1 MDVRR
6 FFIKKFAV
14 SEIIHFSQSRR
25 ELYSEHPNFNK
36 TDIDAAIKN
45 FQYAYGYFSS
55 NCPLKD

>member
-6 FFIKKFAV
+6 FFYQ
-14 SEIIHFSQSRR
+14 EICSFG
-25 ELYSEHPNFNK
+25 N
-36 TDIDAAIKN
+36 DAAIKN